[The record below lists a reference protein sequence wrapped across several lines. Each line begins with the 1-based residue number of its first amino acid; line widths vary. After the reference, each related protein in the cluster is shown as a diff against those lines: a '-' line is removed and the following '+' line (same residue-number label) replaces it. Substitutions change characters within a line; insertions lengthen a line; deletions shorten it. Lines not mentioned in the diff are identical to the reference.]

1 MNSTLWSGEGLG
13 THWWVTTEQN
23 ISSAA
28 AVDTA
33 EILAATIRNFEL
45 NYSRFLQ
52 ESFVGQLNQ
61 GNSLGDFPSEL
72 YEMALWGETLRVLS
86 KGYFTLAAGS
96 ILRNLG
102 YDSGYSFTASTLLT
116 QEVGSPFAVLT
127 PEEIQLIPE
136 RQLDLGGIGKGW
148 LIDSLAQILEQ
159 KGISS
164 YCVNGGGDAFVV
176 GTEQNFA
183 LEHPF
188 EQGQA
193 IGEITVRSG
202 AIAASGGAKRRWR
215 DRETGLERHHLVD
228 PFTGETS
235 NRRAGVFTSAPTAKQ
250 ADAASTLLYL
260 VPDELVPTVA
270 KELHAE
276 YLLVQHDGSSLCSP
290 GYCAKLYT

>member
-1 MNSTLWSGEGLG
+1 MNSTLWSGEGIG
-13 THWWVTTEQN
+13 THWWITTDQYIAPE
-23 ISSAA
+23 IVIEIERTVH
-28 AVDTA
+28 AVIQ
-33 EILAATIRNFEL
+33 EFEHR
-45 NYSRFLQ
+45 YSRFLP
-52 ESFVGQLNQ
+52 ESFIGTLNR
-61 GNSLGDFPSEL
+61 GEKLSTFPSEL

-96 ILRNLG
+96 LLTKLG

-148 LIDSLAQILEQ
+148 LIDSLVQILEQ

-260 VPDELVPTVA
+260 VPDELVPIVA
-270 KELHAE
+270 NELHAE